1 MTTTKIDIYNS
12 EKVFEKT
19 LKKFRQNK
27 KISLDNKNYVI
38 NFLKDASI
46 GKASSIKKRGKNLG
60 VRGRLKLL
68 FSLKISCEHFQNKDF
83 KKLTN
88 KDMEKYVIDLDS
100 NIIRKTDGHEYSSAS
115 KSSIKK
121 SLIRLLR
128 WLYGEDSQKYIKMTR
143 WIDTSCKSKTM
154 KELSEDNIKQLLSK
168 CNTIKQKMIICC
180 LFDGGFRIEEFLNI
194 RNSDVKL
201 VNNKVP
207 YYQIEAREEFSK
219 TDGRIVRMYWSNS
232 YDIIKEWID
241 SKDTNLGEEDQFFVS
256 TYDGVRKI
264 LNKLGER
271 VDKKIHP
278 HLFRHS
284 SATYYA
290 SRLNRQQLCVRY
302 GWKFSSDMPDIYIAR
317 AGVDDKEQIE
327 KYESTKFEDLKEKLK
342 KQQEES
348 RFKNDEIEKI
358 KIILGEVVKQLAL
371 EKRNPVAV
379 TEKGFNIL
387 EYSK

>member
-154 KELSEDNIKQLLSK
+154 KELSEDNINQLLSK

-358 KIILGEVVKQLAL
+358 KVILGEVVKQLAL
-371 EKRNPVAV
+371 EKRKPVAV
-379 TEKGFNIL
+379 TGKGFEIM
-387 EYSK
+387 EYK

>member
-68 FSLKISCEHFQNKDF
+68 FSLKISCEHFQNKNF

-358 KIILGEVVKQLAL
+358 KVILGEVVKQLAL